1 MSGRSV
7 APVLGLALGAAVLAQ
22 ACTQPREQ
30 RSASEA
36 TTVAGECRQRIIV
49 TFALPSEP
57 DVVSALAA
65 SAAVKLDVVS
75 RPLPTTYVLD
85 LATTD
90 CATAMQKMRAA
101 VGVRA
106 VEPDSRR
113 SPHKG

>member
-1 MSGRSV
+1 MVLRS
-7 APVLGLALGAAVLAQ
+7 AIPGLALVLGIAVVAQ

-30 RSASEA
+30 RSAGA
-36 TTVAGECRQRIIV
+36 VTQVGGECRQRIIV
-49 TFALPSEP
+49 TFALPSESE
-57 DVVSALAA
+57 VVSALAA

-75 RPLPTTYVLD
+75 HPLPTTYVLD

-90 CATAMQKMRAA
+90 CAVAMQKLRAA

-113 SPHKG
+113 SPNKG